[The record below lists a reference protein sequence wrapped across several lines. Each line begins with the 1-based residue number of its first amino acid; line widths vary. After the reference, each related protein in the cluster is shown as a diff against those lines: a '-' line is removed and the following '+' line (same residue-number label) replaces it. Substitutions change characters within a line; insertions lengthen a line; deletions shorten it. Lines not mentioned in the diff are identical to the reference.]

1 MRFDLM
7 YESFFK
13 IIQGIPLTLEV
24 VFLSTIFG
32 LFFAI
37 IIALMRVSENKLLS
51 NPAYYF
57 IYVIRGTPLLLQL
70 FFIYYGLAQ
79 FTFIRESFLWF
90 FLEDPLFCGILTL
103 TLSTAAY
110 SAEIIRGGMQSVA
123 PGLIE
128 AASSMGMSK
137 MQRLRKIILPITIR
151 QALPAYGNELILM
164 VKATSLISIVT
175 LMEITGIARTIISKT
190 YAPVEIFIVAGSIYL
205 LINFLITRLIKIS
218 EYKLNHGTIL

>member
-1 MRFDLM
+1 
-7 YESFFK
+7 
-13 IIQGIPLTLEV
+13 
-24 VFLSTIFG
+24 
-32 LFFAI
+32 
-37 IIALMRVSENKLLS
+37 
-51 NPAYYF
+51 
-57 IYVIRGTPLLLQL
+57 
-70 FFIYYGLAQ
+70 
-79 FTFIRESFLWF
+79 
-90 FLEDPLFCGILTL
+90 
-103 TLSTAAY
+103 
-110 SAEIIRGGMQSVA
+110 MQSVA

-205 LINFLITRLIKIS
+205 LINFLITRLIKFS
-218 EYKLNHGTIL
+218 ENKLNHGTIQ